1 MDYLWCHSCVVIGW
15 LAVLYTYYQL
25 TSICVKPMF
34 CGWCASGMACEW
46 THSPEHSTIYDCPYV
61 WMDFPPGSFY
71 VHFSIGLVC
80 ILFRRTGCPC
90 AAFTLLRVPLVV
102 MLLPQFPHCIPP
114 FCGLY
119 SLLLWIIAV
128 FLEPRGLYA
137 SERSIY
143 PLANVFTQKPLLAP

>member
-1 MDYLWCHSCVVIGW
+1 MRFGPWGGKGARAVWCVSGRIHRSIQQYMI
-15 LAVLYTYYQL
+15 VL
-25 TSICVKPMF
+25 MF
-34 CGWCASGMACEW
+34 EW
-46 THSPEHSTIYDCPYV
+46 I
-61 WMDFPPGSFY
+61 FPPAHFY

-143 PLANVFTQKPLLAP
+143 PLANVFTQKSMLVP

>member
-1 MDYLWCHSCVVIGW
+1 
-15 LAVLYTYYQL
+15 
-25 TSICVKPMF
+25 
-34 CGWCASGMACEW
+34 
-46 THSPEHSTIYDCPYV
+46 
-61 WMDFPPGSFY
+61 MDFPPGSFY

-143 PLANVFTQKPLLAP
+143 PLANVFTQKLLLTPEPWGITCWIAITTVRIQEISATWLGSRLDMVSRLFWL